1 MLFTQLSGTAERF
14 IYRNEITGYAVLS
27 IKQKDCNSIIV
38 VGNIL
43 GVELG
48 QPLDIVGS
56 WSTHP
61 IHGKRFQID
70 SYTIAKPENL
80 DEIEKYLASQLIPG
94 IGAVIAK
101 RIVAAFGEK
110 TIKIIETEKQRL
122 CEVQGIGKNR
132 AKLIF
137 DVWKK
142 QKDTHHTMMFLQTH
156 GIPLTK
162 AWKIY
167 NLYKDKTC
175 SMVKKNPYFLINK
188 VPGFGFK
195 TVDDIALQMGI
206 KNNSLKRI
214 EAAILYIC
222 LLYTSPS
229 PRD

>member
-80 DEIEKYLASQLIPG
+80 DEIEK
-94 IGAVIAK
+94 
-101 RIVAAFGEK
+101 
-110 TIKIIETEKQRL
+110 
-122 CEVQGIGKNR
+122 
-132 AKLIF
+132 
-137 DVWKK
+137 
-142 QKDTHHTMMFLQTH
+142 
-156 GIPLTK
+156 
-162 AWKIY
+162 
-167 NLYKDKTC
+167 
-175 SMVKKNPYFLINK
+175 
-188 VPGFGFK
+188 
-195 TVDDIALQMGI
+195 
-206 KNNSLKRI
+206 
-214 EAAILYIC
+214 
-222 LLYTSPS
+222 
-229 PRD
+229 